1 MIRHHKM
8 VYTIFMNDN
17 EETSKIK
24 SWLGT
29 GSINILGLPY
39 SGKDTVGKRL
49 ASDLDAEFLSSGD
62 LLRAVGEEVQE
73 SGKLSPTNIF
83 YDVVLPA
90 FARPE
95 LVGKSLVLSSIGRW
109 YGEEKRV
116 IEVANTS
123 EHPIKAVI
131 LLKISEDEVTRR
143 WKTSFELGDRD
154 NRSDA
159 TEEKIA
165 KRLEEF
171 KNKTL
176 PVVETY
182 RELGLLVEINGE
194 QSRDEV
200 YAEVIKKLVNR
211 ASTSR

>member
-1 MIRHHKM
+1 
-8 VYTIFMNDN
+8 MNDN